1 MRRRNGS
8 GDRRHKMTD
17 CSSAQNPEPAAIRR
31 KTEPAVARL
40 CIIFFFS
47 LFTLFLLFVSSAASS
62 SKLKWYKGALHC
74 HTTVSDGD
82 STPQEVAD
90 WHRKH
95 GYDFIVI
102 TDHDRYTDVN
112 ALGLNRDRN
121 FLVIPGE
128 EVSAMFGKQE
138 VHINGINTKYAVKP
152 LKGNSVEEVLQNN
165 VLAVRR
171 AGGIPIINHPYYKG
185 RISEGN
191 LAAIGGFFL
200 LEIHNAMVSTGAEH
214 EMLLDR
220 LTEMGKHVYGTASDD
235 SHYIKT
241 VKKDRWGSPGN
252 AWVMVRAEALTV
264 DNILK
269 SLENGDFYATSGVIL
284 SELRITDKEYRVAV
298 VPEKDTTYTI
308 SFRSGELAVRQLS
321 VGTSDVYR
329 YSGKEPYIR
338 AKIVSSK
345 GQLCLT
351 QPHLVK
357 LKKKHRAR

>member
-1 MRRRNGS
+1 M
-8 GDRRHKMTD
+8 
-17 CSSAQNPEPAAIRR
+17 AA
-31 KTEPAVARL
+31 ARL
-40 CIIFFFS
+40 CILFFFFLCAIFFIFIS
-47 LFTLFLLFVSSAASS
+47 VSASSA
-62 SKLKWYKGALHC
+62 KLKWYKGALHC

-90 WHRKH
+90 WHKNH

-112 ALGLNRDRN
+112 ALGLNHDKN

-138 VHINGINTKYAVKP
+138 VHINGINTKYVIKP
-152 LKGNSVEEVLQNN
+152 LKGKSVEEVLQKN
-165 VLAVRR
+165 VIAIRR
-171 AGGIPIINHPYYKG
+171 AGGIAMVNHPFHQG
-185 RISEGN
+185 RMTEGN
-191 LAAIGGFFL
+191 LAALGGFFL

-220 LTEMGKHVYGTASDD
+220 LTEMGKHVYGTATDD

-241 VKKDRWGSPGN
+241 VKKDHWGSPGN
-252 AWVMVRAEALTV
+252 GWVMVRAESLIV

-284 SELRITDKEYRVAV
+284 SELQVNDKEYRLSV

-345 GQLCLT
+345 GKLCFT
-351 QPHLVK
+351 QPHLIK
-357 LKKKHRAR
+357 LKSKYQPR

>member
-1 MRRRNGS
+1 
-8 GDRRHKMTD
+8 MTD
-17 CSSAQNPEPAAIRR
+17 CISEENSERLAVQS
-31 KTEPAVARL
+31 KTEIATSRL
-40 CIIFFFS
+40 CIILLFS
-47 LFTLFLLFVSSAASS
+47 LCILLIEFVSSAASGT
-62 SKLKWYKGALHC
+62 KLKWYRGALHC

-90 WHRKH
+90 WHRNN

-112 ALGLNRDRN
+112 ALGLNCHKD

-128 EVSAMFGKQE
+128 EVSARFGRQE
-138 VHINGINTKYAVKP
+138 VHINGINTKHVVKP
-152 LKGNSVEEVLQNN
+152 LKGKSVEEVLQKN
-165 VLAVRR
+165 VLAVRK
-171 AGGIPIINHPYYKG
+171 AGGIAMVNHPFHTG
-185 RISEGN
+185 RITEGN
-191 LAAIGGFFL
+191 LASLGGFFL

-220 LTEMGKHVYGTASDD
+220 LTEMGKHIYGTASDD

-252 AWVMVRAEALTV
+252 AWVMVRAKALTA
-264 DNILK
+264 DNIVK

-284 SELRITDKEYRVAV
+284 SELHITDKEYRLAV

-345 GQLCLT
+345 GQLCFT
-351 QPHLVK
+351 QPYLVK
-357 LKKKHRAR
+357 LKKKYRAR